1 MLNMYDKVIILG
13 IFISLIYTEITN
25 ISPSGLIVPGYIA
38 LNLNNVDRI
47 ILTLLVS
54 LITYLIIRLL
64 SKYIIIYGRRQFA
77 ISVALAILV
86 NYIVSKY
93 IISNTYGAIGNII
106 PGIIANS
113 WINEGIIP
121 SIISLFIV
129 VLIIGI
135 IMMITGIPV
144 F

>member
-1 MLNMYDKVIILG
+1 MYDKVIILG